1 MFDPTAKVREPIPG
15 YVLKERIGVGG
26 YGEVWSA
33 QAPGDLSKAVKL
45 VYGHFDDARASRE
58 LRALNRV
65 KEVRH
70 PFLLSL
76 ERIEVVDGQLIIVTE
91 LADRSLKERFEEA
104 QAQGACIPREELLS
118 YLRDAA
124 DALDYMSDNF
134 SLQHLD
140 VKPEN
145 LLLVGN
151 HVKVADFGLVKEL
164 QDVTS
169 SMMGG
174 LTPVYASP
182 EVFDGRPS
190 QRSDQYSLAIVFQ
203 EMLTGVLPFPGK
215 TAAQLASQHLHARPR
230 LMALS
235 STDQDI
241 IARALSKDP
250 GKRFDSCR
258 ELIDTLSGRNRPA
271 QNQGKPGDAPR
282 DRVDSVSD
290 TTSVGNRFVETEH
303 QWHERSQRSPSLAPM
318 PNGKTVQIGGEQAP
332 PDDAQQTSVTLNAR
346 DAGPVIPPAAP
357 SPAAVELPP
366 LEIVAGESA
375 LRPTLFLAIGGAATK
390 TLRQVRRQL
399 NDRLGVHGALP
410 AMQMLAV
417 DTNTKQLYQATQGD
431 CETALTEQEIMPL
444 PLRSSREYTAM
455 PGKKLQSTSRR
466 WLYNIPRSLQTE
478 GRRPLGRLALVDHAE
493 QLFARIREAISV
505 ITAPESLAATSEAT
519 GVTFSSPAPRVF
531 LLASI
536 DGGTGSGMVIDVAY
550 AVRTILSELGFDS
563 DGLCVVLTHGT
574 DRSPTA
580 ADLAIANAY
589 ATLTELYQITSRD
602 GYPGD
607 TACDLPLFAAEN
619 SALPHTYLVH
629 LGDNLTESEFESAN
643 DSLASYLYLNAITP
657 ASKALDLCR
666 AGVEGD
672 TERGSLRT
680 LGLTR
685 VGGMRTALPDLA
697 TEYLCHEVIDR
708 WRGTWVAGST
718 KMPRK
723 SLVELAAHRGT
734 SQKPV
739 TTHQP
744 AEQRAVEHARQIK
757 LDIESLNERVQQL
770 LGEELGGTPE
780 AVLER
785 LCTQTPEQGS
795 DLSAYVKQ
803 AQRAIDGVF
812 GAADPEAAS
821 NGSPTPIQ
829 IALEDKLKKLSAPL
843 GAEVRQWIL
852 GLVEQSD
859 ARVVIAAAA
868 KQWYDKHLRSMENQ
882 ALEVARQK
890 QKETAH
896 VVQAIKA
903 AVAAPP
909 KRGFFNRQA
918 KRAISEITNALAY
931 LVAVHTEMAAAQA
944 LVRVCRLVAAAVSAT
959 GERIADLQRELGQL
973 SQTFAGDCPW
983 NERSNEAPVGDEV
996 ATSIAETI
1004 RQRMPEMVRTVDKR
1018 VCEMLLEPEGGLRNV
1033 LERADNLRITLV
1045 RTLRA
1050 EARAEVLN
1058 TLKGAA
1064 IDKAVVGAEEGA
1076 SQDRLHA
1083 LIDAAQPKLDCCGG
1097 QRRLIAIVPEAS
1109 ASSGIIELLTQQV
1122 TPPATIVADTDPDL
1136 VVCYEAQGLWIPY
1149 VGSRL
1154 IGDRGDLAQIAQ
1166 RLHTRSDVAWTDLA
1180 RATLSEQVACAAG

>member
-1 MFDPTAKVREPIPG
+1 MLNPAKVREPIPG

-58 LRALNRV
+58 LKALKRV

-104 QAQGACIPREELLS
+104 QAQGGCIPRDELLS

-203 EMLTGVLPFPGK
+203 EMLTGVVPFPGK

-230 LMALS
+230 LTSLPAA
-235 STDQDI
+235 DQDVV
-241 IARALSKDP
+241 ARALAKDP
-250 GKRFDSCR
+250 SQRFASCR
-258 ELIDTLSGRNRPA
+258 ELIDTLAGKNRSTF
-271 QNQGKPGDAPR
+271 NQGKTSGSPR
-282 DRVDSVSD
+282 DRVDLINE
-290 TTSVGNRFVETEH
+290 TTSVRSRSVETDH
-303 QWHERSQRSPSLAPM
+303 QWPERPTGSSSAAPSA
-318 PNGKTVQIGGEQAP
+318 NGKTMVIGEEQTSP
-332 PDDAQQTSVTLNAR
+332 LDEGHQTSVTLDAR
-346 DAGPVIPPAAP
+346 DAGPIIPPAAP

-366 LEIVAGESA
+366 LEIAAGDLA
-375 LRPTLFLAIGGAATK
+375 LRPTLFLAIGGAATRL
-390 TLRQVRRQL
+390 LRHVRRQM
-399 NDRLGVHGALP
+399 NDRLGANATLP

-417 DTNTKQLYQATQGD
+417 DTNTKELYRVTQGD
-431 CETALTEQEIMPL
+431 CETALAEKEIMPL

-455 PGKKLQSTSRR
+455 SSRKLQSTSRR

-493 QLFARIREAISV
+493 PLFARIREAI
-505 ITAPESLAATSEAT
+505 TAAATPDSLAATSQAT
-519 GVTFSSPAPRVF
+519 GVPFTSQSPRIF

-536 DGGTGSGMVIDVAY
+536 SGGTGGGMVIDVAY
-550 AVRTILSELGFDS
+550 AVRTILTELGLDT
-563 DGLCVVLTHGT
+563 DGLCVVLMHGT
-574 DRSPTA
+574 DRSPTT

-589 ATLTELYQITSRD
+589 ATLTELFHYAGRD

-607 TACDLPLFAAEN
+607 AACNLPPMAADN
-619 SALPHTYLVH
+619 AALPHAYLVH
-629 LGDNLTESEFESAN
+629 LGDNLTEIEFDRAS

-657 ASKALDLCR
+657 ASRAFDLCR
-666 AGVEGD
+666 AGGD
-672 TERGSLRT
+672 GEPERGSLRT
-680 LGLTR
+680 LGLAR

-718 KMPRK
+718 KTSRK
-723 SLVELAAHRGT
+723 SLVELAANRGD
-734 SQKPV
+734 SQKPA
-739 TTHQP
+739 TTHLP
-744 AEQRAVEHARQIK
+744 ADGRAAEHALQLK
-757 LDIESLNERVQQL
+757 LDVESLNERVQQL
-770 LGEELGGTPE
+770 LADELGGTPE
-780 AVLER
+780 AVLAR
-785 LCTQTPEQGS
+785 LSTQSPEQVT
-795 DLSAYVKQ
+795 DLPGYVKQ
-803 AQRAIDGVF
+803 VQRSIDGVF
-812 GAADPEAAS
+812 GAADPEAAT

-829 IALEDKLKKLSAPL
+829 VAIEEKLKSLSAPL

-852 GLVEQSD
+852 DLVELPD
-859 ARVVIAAAA
+859 ARVVVAAEA
-868 KQWYDKHLRSMENQ
+868 KQWYDKHLRSMESQ
-882 ALEVARQK
+882 AQEAAREK
-890 QKETAH
+890 QKEMLH
-896 VVQAIKA
+896 VLQAINV
-903 AVAAPP
+903 AVVAPP
-909 KRGFFNRQA
+909 KRGLFNRKA
-918 KRAISEITNALAY
+918 KRAAFQITNTLAY
-931 LVAVHTEMAAAQA
+931 LVAIRTELAAAQA
-944 LVRVCRLVAAAVSAT
+944 LARVCRLVSAAVAAG

-973 SQTFAGDCPW
+973 SQTFTADCPW
-983 NERSNEAPVGDEV
+983 NERGNEAPASDDV
-996 ATSIAETI
+996 AASIAETI

-1018 VCEMLLEPEGGLRNV
+1018 VCELLLAPEGGLRNV
-1033 LERADNLRITLV
+1033 LERADSLRATLV

-1050 EARAEVLN
+1050 EARAEVLQ

-1064 IDKAVVGAEEGA
+1064 IDRAVLGAAEGA

-1083 LIDAAQPKLDCCGG
+1083 LIDAARPKLDQCGG
-1097 QRRLIAIVPEAS
+1097 QRRLIAVVPEAS
-1109 ASSGIIELLTQQV
+1109 ATSGMVELLTRQI
-1122 TPPATIVADTDPDL
+1122 TPPATVVADTDPDL

-1180 RATLSEQVACAAG
+1180 RAGMVEPACVIG